1 MTDLKTYQVYAVSL
15 LADLQAAAKI
25 GVPRREVLIDWLD
38 DFLVR
43 SKRRG
48 FEMVF
53 VTLKFIQRVDERFD
67 VVLNITAEFT
77 FDACR
82 VMDGALYLMIQVAE
96 LAPVGPSEEIFNFLD
111 HLG

>member
-1 MTDLKTYQVYAVSL
+1 MTDLKTYQVFAVSL

-48 FEMVF
+48 FEMEQAEVDDLIALDEF
-53 VTLKFIQRVDERFD
+53 VHRNGIVASVR
-67 VVLNITAEFT
+67 A
-77 FDACR
+77 
-82 VMDGALYLMIQVAE
+82 ALA
-96 LAPVGPSEEIFNFLD
+96 
-111 HLG
+111 